1 MSSDDDSDYYSNDS
15 SDCYSW
21 SSSKNSRS
29 AKTEINEMD
38 EIELEEKELK
48 EKIDS
53 KLKLIF
59 NIEVW
64 VVKLLFVYRK
74 FWGDKGLI
82 GVYILSKIFLS
93 SINYTLNV
101 CIKIA
106 RLDLPIYSF
115 FFALNACLS
124 YDAFL

>member
-82 GVYILSKIFLS
+82 GFTFYQK
-93 SINYTLNV
+93 
-101 CIKIA
+101 
-106 RLDLPIYSF
+106 SF
-115 FFALNACLS
+115 FHLS
-124 YDAFL
+124 IIH